1 MKKIKKTLI
10 IVIAALILLG
20 IYYYAA
26 LPPLNI
32 HSAEVWVFAGIVI
45 LLTAG
50 IYIRRKRLNAYEM
63 RESKG
68 LKVILGIFAVG
79 VAVYLI
85 GALLS
90 SPIVNAKKYQQL
102 LTVETGE
109 FTKDIEELSFDQI
122 PLLDRDSAALLGN
135 REMGSMVDMVS
146 QFEVDDL
153 YSQINYQDRPV
164 RVSPLRYASIIK
176 WLTNNSEGIPAYIK
190 IDMATQDTELVKLD
204 QGMKYTTSDHF
215 NRNIYRHLRFR
226 YPTYIFNDLSFEVDE
241 EGTPYWICPVKKY
254 NIGLFGGVTIGRV
267 VLCNAITGE
276 TEDYAIEDAP
286 QWIDRAF
293 SADLLVELYDY
304 HGTLKH
310 GFLNSVLG
318 QKDCLATTDGYNY
331 LAIDDD
337 VWVYTGV
344 TSITGD
350 QSNVGFVLM
359 NQRTMETRFYEVE
372 GATEASAMASAEGQ
386 VQNLHYTATFPLLLN
401 ISGEPTYFIALK
413 DDAGL
418 VKMYA
423 MVNVQKYQIVATGD
437 TVSECE
443 EEYTRL
449 MYQSGIK
456 EVEEDTREIQTV
468 TGAVT
473 KIAQA
478 VVEGNSHYY
487 LMIEGSDEIFDVSV
501 ADYIDVIRYNVGDY
515 VTIEYKEG
523 EETNTV
529 LSVNRAE
536 EPQA

>member
-1 MKKIKKTLI
+1 M
-10 IVIAALILLG
+10 
-20 IYYYAA
+20 
-26 LPPLNI
+26 
-32 HSAEVWVFAGIVI
+32 
-45 LLTAG
+45 
-50 IYIRRKRLNAYEM
+50 
-63 RESKG
+63 
-68 LKVILGIFAVG
+68 
-79 VAVYLI
+79 
-85 GALLS
+85 
-90 SPIVNAKKYQQL
+90 
-102 LTVETGE
+102 
-109 FTKDIEELSFDQI
+109 
-122 PLLDRDSAALLGN
+122 
-135 REMGSMVDMVS
+135 
-146 QFEVDDL
+146 
-153 YSQINYQDRPV
+153 DRPGV
-164 RVSPLRYASIIK
+164 
-176 WLTNNSEGIPAYIK
+176 
-190 IDMATQDTELVKLD
+190 
-204 QGMKYTTSDHF
+204 
-215 NRNIYRHLRFR
+215 FR
-226 YPTYIFNDLSFEVDE
+226 GSS
-241 EGTPYWICPVKKY
+241 
-254 NIGLFGGVTIGRV
+254 GV
-267 VLCNAITGE
+267 
-276 TEDYAIEDAP
+276 
-286 QWIDRAF
+286 
-293 SADLLVELYDY
+293 
-304 HGTLKH
+304 
-310 GFLNSVLG
+310 LNSVLG

-501 ADYIDVIRYNVGDY
+501 ADYIDVIRYNVGDR
-515 VTIEYKEG
+515 VTIEYKAG

-529 LSVNRAE
+529 LSVNRAG
-536 EPQA
+536 

>member
-1 MKKIKKTLI
+1 M
-10 IVIAALILLG
+10 
-20 IYYYAA
+20 
-26 LPPLNI
+26 
-32 HSAEVWVFAGIVI
+32 
-45 LLTAG
+45 
-50 IYIRRKRLNAYEM
+50 
-63 RESKG
+63 
-68 LKVILGIFAVG
+68 
-79 VAVYLI
+79 
-85 GALLS
+85 
-90 SPIVNAKKYQQL
+90 
-102 LTVETGE
+102 
-109 FTKDIEELSFDQI
+109 
-122 PLLDRDSAALLGN
+122 
-135 REMGSMVDMVS
+135 
-146 QFEVDDL
+146 
-153 YSQINYQDRPV
+153 
-164 RVSPLRYASIIK
+164 
-176 WLTNNSEGIPAYIK
+176 
-190 IDMATQDTELVKLD
+190 
-204 QGMKYTTSDHF
+204 
-215 NRNIYRHLRFR
+215 
-226 YPTYIFNDLSFEVDE
+226 
-241 EGTPYWICPVKKY
+241 
-254 NIGLFGGVTIGRV
+254 
-267 VLCNAITGE
+267 
-276 TEDYAIEDAP
+276 
-286 QWIDRAF
+286 
-293 SADLLVELYDY
+293 ELYDY

-350 QSNVGFVLM
+350 QSNVGV
-359 NQRTMETRFYEVE
+359 RAYEPADHGDPFLRGGRCHRGLGHGFRGRA
-372 GATEASAMASAEGQ
+372 GAEPALYGHIPASPE
-386 VQNLHYTATFPLLLN
+386 YF
-401 ISGEPTYFIALK
+401 GEPTYFIALK

-501 ADYIDVIRYNVGDY
+501 ADYIDVIRYNVGDH
-515 VTIEYKEG
+515 VTIEYKAG

-536 EPQA
+536 

>member
-1 MKKIKKTLI
+1 MRKVKTK
-10 IVIAALILLG
+10 VILVILALLVLG

-26 LPPLNI
+26 LPAVNI
-32 HSAEVWVFAGIVI
+32 HSTEFWIFLGILLLLAAGIFI
-45 LLTAG
+45 G
-50 IYIRRKRLNAYEM
+50 KKGLNQQELK
-63 RESKG
+63 ESRG
-68 LKVILGIFAVG
+68 LKVILGLFAAV
-79 VAVYLI
+79 VVVYLI
-85 GALLS
+85 GTLLS
-90 SPIVNAKKYQQL
+90 SPIINAKKYQQL

-109 FTKDIEELSFDQI
+109 FATDIEELSYDQI
-122 PLLDRDSAALLGN
+122 PLLDRDSATLLGN

-146 QFEVDDL
+146 QFEVDEL

-164 RVSPLRYASIIK
+164 RVSPLRYASLIK
-176 WLTNNSEGIPAYIK
+176 WFTNQGEGIPAYIK

-204 QGMKYTTSDHF
+204 EGMKYTTSDHF

-226 YPTYIFNDLSFEVDE
+226 YPTYIFNDLSFEVDD
-241 EGTPYWICPVKKY
+241 EGVPYWICPVKKF

-276 TEDYAIEDAP
+276 TTDYAIEDVP
-286 QWIDRAF
+286 QWIDRAY
-293 SADLLVELYDY
+293 SADMLIQLYDY

-318 QKDCLATTDGYNY
+318 QRDCLETTEGYNY

-344 TSITGD
+344 TSVSGD

-372 GATEASAMASAEGQ
+372 GATEASAMSSAEGQ

-401 ISGEPTYFIALK
+401 ISGEPTYFIAPK

-443 EEYTRL
+443 QVYTNL
-449 MYQSGIK
+449 MYENGIK
-456 EVEEDTREIQTV
+456 EVEEDTREVQTM
-468 TGAVT
+468 TAAISR
-473 KIAQA
+473 IAQG
-478 VVEGNSHYY
+478 VIDGNTHYY
-487 LMIEGSDEIFDVSV
+487 IMLEGSDAIFDVPIV
-501 ADYIDVIRYNVGDY
+501 EYIDVIRYNVGDT

-529 LSVNRAE
+529 LSISK
-536 EPQA
+536 